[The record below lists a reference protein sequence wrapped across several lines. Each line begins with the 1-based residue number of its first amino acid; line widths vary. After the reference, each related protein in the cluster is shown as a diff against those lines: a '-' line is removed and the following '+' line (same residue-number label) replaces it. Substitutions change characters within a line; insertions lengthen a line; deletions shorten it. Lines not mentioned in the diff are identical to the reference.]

1 MLTSLTILSLA
12 NNKLV
17 DMPVE
22 VGKLSKLKVLE
33 VVGNMVSNIP
43 MELLG
48 DAEKAEVA
56 MPAIDVE
63 TCKEPRVNGDL
74 HGPEV
79 LGGVEELV
87 RNVDVWGVDTQV
99 MVTYFQRL
107 DYGQTHMKMDMGGL
121 GLHGVQIAMM
131 GLTHLTELNLSDNLI
146 SQLPL
151 GMAFMNNIKELHL
164 HGNDRVEWMPKEVLS
179 NQKNVVIEM
188 LARVRAGNDSE
199 RLDLSR
205 LQLTLCPGC
214 VYEIESLVTLDL
226 RFNDIYKLP
235 DDFGFVRTFATLE
248 SLLLEHNRL
257 RSIPDSFGDMTSITE
272 LRLSHNDLRFVAP
285 ELSECT
291 LITQL
296 ALDNNPALESPP
308 IHVVDKG
315 LEFMMSYLAE
325 LNKGRTSKTFNLNGR
340 GYLRVPVDLTRY
352 DHLIRLDLSDN
363 HLTNVPN
370 NICGVLTNL
379 EALYCARNRL
389 TGLPDGIGLLFK
401 LLVLDASD
409 NKIGLVPASF
419 TKLRLLHTCSFSNN
433 KLTWVPNTVGHMA
446 SMRELSLQGNE
457 LRSPPAE
464 IVAQGTMRILR
475 FLRGLAGSEHSRIL
489 NLSALGLAAL
499 PLMICRQTNLTEL
512 KLFQN
517 KIEEVPA
524 KAGRMVKLTHL
535 VLSANRISELPGI
548 LTRWQV
554 MQRLYV
560 DDNLLTSIPS
570 SIGQLTHLS
579 ELRVA
584 GNRSVFCFTKIV
596 A

>member
-1 MLTSLTILSLA
+1 
-12 NNKLV
+12 
-17 DMPVE
+17 
-22 VGKLSKLKVLE
+22 
-33 VVGNMVSNIP
+33 
-43 MELLG
+43 
-48 DAEKAEVA
+48 
-56 MPAIDVE
+56 
-63 TCKEPRVNGDL
+63 
-74 HGPEV
+74 
-79 LGGVEELV
+79 
-87 RNVDVWGVDTQV
+87 
-99 MVTYFQRL
+99 
-107 DYGQTHMKMDMGGL
+107 
-121 GLHGVQIAMM
+121 
-131 GLTHLTELNLSDNLI
+131 
-146 SQLPL
+146 
-151 GMAFMNNIKELHL
+151 
-164 HGNDRVEWMPKEVLS
+164 
-179 NQKNVVIEM
+179 VIEM

-291 LITQL
+291 LITEL

-315 LEFMMSYLAE
+315 LGFTMSYLAE

-584 GNRSVFCFTKIV
+584 GNRSVFCFTKNV